1 MWPGDSDNVFNYG
14 LGWDS
19 VKLYPFSEYGI
30 KALAKGGY
38 DAATCYIGRTSR
50 TKMAAAVLSSGGS
63 SMTNQLLA
71 NKLLLARLK
80 EKGQLRI

>member
-30 KALAKGGY
+30 KALAKGGIRS
-38 DAATCYIGRTSR
+38 ATCYIGRTSR
-50 TKMAAAVLSSGGS
+50 TEDGGLYCPPAAAV
-63 SMTNQLLA
+63 
-71 NKLLLARLK
+71 
-80 EKGQLRI
+80 